1 MSWFSFYQWI
11 ILFIIFTKNE
21 IRCGRLHCSV
31 NLFRHSFQYH
41 KKITVVKEIFPNYPP
56 SSSRPLTLTL
66 PPEQH
71 PIRPSSR
78 RFIFDPLHF
87 FNIVDRVPK
96 ISVRAF
102 CPLLARSVKTCTTT
116 IGWNGLVP
124 FREKKPY
131 NGIEN
136 MLMTVY
142 LLRHLSELKVHW
154 IYATVYIA
162 ARTPDYRWVYSVACA
177 GIWGEGETQP
187 IDRLSALRAT
197 FGWRGAQGNF
207 GSKCLPDS
215 WKWHFP
221 GLFTAYKFGETLAIL

>member
-102 CPLLARSVKTCTTT
+102 CPCWLGQWKHVPLPLDEMVLYLSGRKNHTTELKTCLWLCIFYDTCPNWRSTEFMPLSILLPELPT
-116 IGWNGLVP
+116 IDE
-124 FREKKPY
+124 F
-131 NGIEN
+131 
-136 MLMTVY
+136 
-142 LLRHLSELKVHW
+142 
-154 IYATVYIA
+154 
-162 ARTPDYRWVYSVACA
+162 
-177 GIWGEGETQP
+177 TQW
-187 IDRLSALRAT
+187 RAQE
-197 FGWRGAQGNF
+197 FEERGRR
-207 GSKCLPDS
+207 SP
-215 WKWHFP
+215 
-221 GLFTAYKFGETLAIL
+221 

>member
-1 MSWFSFYQWI
+1 MECPLSFWNFFAVPKGLKSRAIFCFLSHLIHVLKMSWFSFYQWI
-11 ILFIIFTKNE
+11 ILFIILTKNE

-31 NLFRHSFQYH
+31 NLFRHSFQHH
-41 KKITVVKEIFPNYPP
+41 KKITVVKDIFPNYPP

-124 FREKKPY
+124 FRKQKNIQRNWKHDYVCHFFTTLPR
-131 NGIEN
+131 IEGPLN
-136 MLMTVY
+136 
-142 LLRHLSELKVHW
+142 W
-154 IYATVYIA
+154 
-162 ARTPDYRWVYSVACA
+162 W
-177 GIWGEGETQP
+177 
-187 IDRLSALRAT
+187 
-197 FGWRGAQGNF
+197 N
-207 GSKCLPDS
+207 CLYGCPKS
-215 WKWHFP
+215 RQ
-221 GLFTAYKFGETLAIL
+221 

>member
-124 FREKKPY
+124 FREKK
-131 NGIEN
+131 NH
-136 MLMTVY
+136 TT
-142 LLRHLSELKVHW
+142 ELKTCLW
-154 IYATVYIA
+154 LCIFYDTCPNWRSTEFMPLSILLPELP
-162 ARTPDYRWVYSVACA
+162 TID
-177 GIWGEGETQP
+177 EFTQW
-187 IDRLSALRAT
+187 RAQE
-197 FGWRGAQGNF
+197 FEERGRR
-207 GSKCLPDS
+207 SP
-215 WKWHFP
+215 
-221 GLFTAYKFGETLAIL
+221 

>member
-31 NLFRHSFQYH
+31 NLFRQNFQYH

-102 CPLLARSVKTCTTT
+102 CPLLARSVKTCSTT
-116 IGWNGLVP
+116 IGWNGPVP
-124 FREKKPY
+124 FREKKTIQRNWKHAY
-131 NGIEN
+131 DCVSFTT
-136 MLMTVY
+136 LV
-142 LLRHLSELKVHW
+142 
-154 IYATVYIA
+154 
-162 ARTPDYRWVYSVACA
+162 RT
-177 GIWGEGETQP
+177 EGP
-187 IDRLSALRAT
+187 LNLCHCLYCCPNSRL
-197 FGWRGAQGNF
+197 
-207 GSKCLPDS
+207 
-215 WKWHFP
+215 
-221 GLFTAYKFGETLAIL
+221 